1 MTATSLAVLL
11 REKRLLVLVGEGG
24 VGKTSAA
31 AALAYARAA
40 QGEDVAV
47 LTIDPAPRLGD
58 ALGIAAIDEEPRNV
72 DLGAFAMPEESATAG
87 GRGPGR
93 LTAMR
98 LDSKR
103 TFDRM
108 VERHSPS
115 PQAAAALLTHPIYRA
130 VSGQLGGTE
139 NYMAFQR
146 LHELVGA
153 GGHDCLVVDT
163 PPAVNASQLL
173 AAPERLSGLVATGA
187 LAVLRDPATILGRAG
202 TAASRLGAALARTT
216 FSVLL
221 AALERVTGAS
231 LQRDVAGFAALFG
244 DIVGGLEDRS
254 REIDA
259 LLRSDR
265 TAFVLVTRPRRGDIE
280 NALAFRVE
288 LAELGIPVAAVLV
301 NRVTPARSPRPAG
314 EEARAELPEYLWR
327 AIRRMEEDMEA
338 LRSAEG
344 EALALLA
351 AGLGED
357 GAPPVFTL
365 AARDSDVASLADIA
379 DLARDLDRVRRSTLD
394 GDAARRRRS

>member
-1 MTATSLAVLL
+1 MTALSLAALL
-11 REKRLLVLVGEGG
+11 GEKRLLVLVGEGG

-40 QGEDVAV
+40 GGEDVAV

-58 ALGIAAIDEEPRNV
+58 ALGVAAIDEEPREV
-72 DLGAFAMPEESATAG
+72 DLGDAG
-87 GRGPGR
+87 PRGAAAGRHEPGR

-115 PQAAAALLTHPIYRA
+115 PEAAAALLAHPIYRA
-130 VSGQLGGTE
+130 VSSQLGGTE

-163 PPAVNASQLL
+163 PPAVNAAQLL
-173 AAPERLSGLVATGA
+173 AAPERLSGLVGTGA
-187 LAVLRDPATILGRAG
+187 LAVLRDPASILGRAG
-202 TAASRLGAALARTT
+202 TTASRLGAALARTT
-216 FSVLL
+216 FSLLL

-231 LQRDVAGFAALFG
+231 LQRDVAGFATLFG
-244 DIVGGLEDRS
+244 EIVGGLEDRS

-259 LLRSDR
+259 LLRSER

-280 NALAFRVE
+280 NALAFRAG
-288 LAELGIPVAAVLV
+288 LRDLGIPVAAVLV
-301 NRVTPARSPRPAG
+301 NRVTPAAPPRSSAREHSVDLPAH
-314 EEARAELPEYLWR
+314 LWR

-338 LRSAEG
+338 LRAAER

-351 AGLGED
+351 AGLGEE

-365 AARDSDVASLADIA
+365 AARDSDVGSLDDIA
-379 DLARDLDRVRRSTLD
+379 QLA
-394 GDAARRRRS
+394 AALSGPGV

>member
-1 MTATSLAVLL
+1 MTPKSLAALL
-11 REKRLLVLVGEGG
+11 AERSLLVLVGEGG
-24 VGKTSAA
+24 VGKTSTA

-40 QGEDVAV
+40 GGEDVAV

-58 ALGIAAIDEEPRNV
+58 ALGIAAIDEEPREV
-72 DLGAFAMPEESATAG
+72 DLGDAG
-87 GRGPGR
+87 PRETVAGTHDAGRRERGR

-115 PQAAAALLTHPIYRA
+115 PEAAAALLAHPISRA

-153 GGHDCLVVDT
+153 GGYDCLVVDT

-173 AAPERLSGLVATGA
+173 AAPERLTGLVGTGA
-187 LAVLRDPATILGRAG
+187 LAVLRDPASILGRAG
-202 TAASRLGAALARTT
+202 TTASRLGAALARTT
-216 FSVLL
+216 ISVLL

-231 LQRDVAGFAALFG
+231 LQRDVAGFATLFG
-244 DIVGGLEDRS
+244 EIVGGLEDRS

-259 LLRSDR
+259 LLRSEK

-280 NALAFRVE
+280 NALAFRAE
-288 LAELGIPVAAVLV
+288 LRELGIPVAAVLV
-301 NRVTPARSPRPAG
+301 NRVTPAATPRPAP
-314 EEARAELPEYLWR
+314 EEAAAELPAHLWR

-338 LRSAEG
+338 LRTAEG

-351 AGLGED
+351 AGLGKE

-365 AARDSDVASLADIA
+365 AARDTDVASLADIA
-379 DLARDLDRVRRSTLD
+379 GLARDIGSLPATR
-394 GDAARRRRS
+394 